1 MSTEK
6 RIPKQKKLCKVLKF
20 SLIGIGLLLC
30 AELSLRMLGFG
41 QPLIYEAN
49 ANYEYRCVPNQSVRR
64 LGNLNT
70 TNNLGM
76 RGENPSPKAI
86 KVLKIGDSIIHGGSL
101 TDDSELATTIL
112 SKKLTDYLKKET
124 QVLNISAGS
133 WGPDN
138 AYYFLKTYGTFGAEV
153 MVIFFSSHDASDI
166 MANSSPIGQSVDHP
180 NAYYPFA
187 FMELYERY
195 IIKRKIFNLQPS
207 LAVHP
212 TLKES
217 YPNSGFNALIDL
229 SNQGNMT
236 VLAVLHPNSLELS
249 IGTYNKNG
257 KAIIDLFHSKHIE
270 VIKGVNFL
278 EKDCYR
284 DGIHLNKKGQK
295 VYADQL
301 YPHLCKL
308 LEYSISN

>member
-1 MSTEK
+1 MSKER
-6 RIPKQKKLCKVLKF
+6 RIPKQKKRYKVLKI
-20 SLIGIGLLLC
+20 SLIGVGVILC
-30 AELSLRMLGFG
+30 AELALRLLGFG
-41 QPLIYEAN
+41 HPLIYEAN
-49 ANYEYRCVPNQSVRR
+49 PNYEYRCVPNQSVRR

-76 RGENPSPKAI
+76 RGENPSLKAI

-101 TDDSELATTIL
+101 TDDNELATSIL
-112 SKKLTDYLKKET
+112 SEKLTDYLKKET

-138 AYYFLKTYGTFGAEV
+138 AYYFLKTNGTFGAEV
-153 MVIFFSSHDASDI
+153 MVIFFSSHDAVDI
-166 MANSSPIGQSVDHP
+166 MAKNSPIGQSVDHP

-195 IIKRKIFNLQPS
+195 IIKRKIFNLEPS

-217 YPNSGFNALIDL
+217 YPNSGFNALIDIGI
-229 SNQGNMT
+229 QQNMSI
-236 VLAVLHPNSLELS
+236 LMVLHPNSSELS
-249 IGTYNKNG
+249 SGAYNSDG
-257 KAIIDLFHSKHIE
+257 KAILDLFHSKHIK
-270 VIKGVNFL
+270 VIKGMDFL
-278 EKDCYR
+278 EEDCYR

-295 VYADQL
+295 VYANQL

-308 LEYSISN
+308 LEYSINN